1 MLLMF
6 AGRVSDKA
14 GHSSS
19 VSRSVCLACCRSMP
33 VTKAGLLRV
42 HGPLGN
48 RCAGVIVMSDSPVTG
63 A

>member
-19 VSRSVCLACCRSMP
+19 VSRSVCLVCCRSMP

-48 RCAGVIVMSDSPVTG
+48 RCAGVIVMSDSPPK
-63 A
+63 